1 MTLISIRTCRL
12 LFGAA
17 AGALLLSCEPEVSVT
32 EWTPVAYSEILG
44 EMDNLSGRLLSDD
57 PSETAAFLDEQA
69 AEAGGLEQTST
80 FLRDLYRQ
88 VEPILSALE
97 SSEGGVVYTDEVVEN
112 GAHGTT
118 VYARISCFGANA
130 DTPTS
135 DFSDGELYLEGPT
148 FSLESLLESP
158 LAVDGNVLGEFR
170 DNCVLGQTTV
180 SGEFP
185 AYFSDLADH
194 LMMDLDVTVTADNQT
209 ARRVRFPILILRNA
223 VRILLSTADRGSYM
237 VEIAAD
243 GGAAFALGT
252 AEGRFSCTIGGER
265 GFDCAAELEE

>member
-88 VEPILSALE
+88 VEPIEKL
-97 SSEGGVVYTDEVVEN
+97 
-112 GAHGTT
+112 
-118 VYARISCFGANA
+118 
-130 DTPTS
+130 TPWE
-135 DFSDGELYLEGPT
+135 FT
-148 FSLESLLESP
+148 FRL
-158 LAVDGNVLGEFR
+158 VG
-170 DNCVLGQTTV
+170 
-180 SGEFP
+180 
-185 AYFSDLADH
+185 
-194 LMMDLDVTVTADNQT
+194 LM
-209 ARRVRFPILILRNA
+209 
-223 VRILLSTADRGSYM
+223 
-237 VEIAAD
+237 EIAAW
-243 GGAAFALGT
+243 
-252 AEGRFSCTIGGER
+252 TITLTSSTVPSQSLSIPSQYSVAPG
-265 GFDCAAELEE
+265 